1 MCHRVYQMN
10 ASENWESEDT
20 LKIKLKKKSGNEWS
34 KKGIIRCLM
43 KCELEAEIN
52 NCPFYIK
59 STHLCANENPCSFQE
74 KKDTQKEYIRKERW
88 YEKYYKK

>member
-1 MCHRVYQMN
+1 
-10 ASENWESEDT
+10 
-20 LKIKLKKKSGNEWS
+20 
-34 KKGIIRCLM
+34 M

-59 STHLCANENPCSFQE
+59 STHLCTNENPCSFQE